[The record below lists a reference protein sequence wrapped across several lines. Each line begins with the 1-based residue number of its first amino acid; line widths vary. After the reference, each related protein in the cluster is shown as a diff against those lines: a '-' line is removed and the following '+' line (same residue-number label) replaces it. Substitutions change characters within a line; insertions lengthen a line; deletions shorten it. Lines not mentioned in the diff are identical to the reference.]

1 MDDTLS
7 TRFVDRRKRNCGFGS
22 DKRFEDT
29 EAIRGRIITTPS
41 GIKSNVFQGIPY
53 AEPPLDI
60 LRFKDPELK
69 KPWSG
74 VLRTIACRNNCIYNS
89 SVTPVQMSY
98 DELSED
104 CLYMKVFTSNNCLE

>member
-1 MDDTLS
+1 MILLAGLFILLGGALAQNGKLTLK
-7 TRFVDRRKRNCGFGS
+7 FAILALKRS
-22 DKRFEDT
+22 V
-29 EAIRGRIITTPS
+29 AVSSPL
-41 GIKSNVFQGIPY
+41 Q
-53 AEPPLDI
+53 AELKAMC
-60 LRFKDPELK
+60 FKDPELK